1 MAPSRWRILEGKGCN
16 VAINHLGLE
25 RDEVHKISLFE
36 EAAAIKAEKVEG
48 EKTSKAGD
56 LFEIAG
62 DVTKPETGTIL
73 VEKAVEKW
81 GKLDIF
87 VANAGVFEPAEFLTL
102 DPELFDRT
110 VRINLNG
117 AFYTCQ
123 AAAKQMVK
131 QGHGGSIIGISSIS
145 ALVGGGLQT
154 HYTPTKAGVLS
165 LIQSMAISLGR
176 DNIRCNA
183 ILPGTIKTQLSEEDM
198 KNDVKRNYLEAR
210 IPMGRV
216 GDTKDIA
223 GPALFLAS
231 EELSPYCNGTQ
242 LLSDGGI
249 MADEERPAPKKPR
262 NRQSR
267 GKGLR
272 KTTGCITCRRR
283 HVKCDEN
290 RPHCDRCRK
299 GNQTCIYADPHAAQ
313 PQSSRTANRQPSAP
327 LPESHQRQLSDIQ
340 QRTPSVP
347 PWPNSLEQAMMYEP
361 GQPAPSDTGRA
372 SVTSVPSERQNSQ
385 ISLGQRAPSQI
396 DYLLNAPMPT
406 GNTPQPQVLS
416 SEMSNNNGTSFS
428 LNSGE
433 QGIVAR
439 SVSSQPTFN
448 VAISKWFDMLVGDS
462 VFEDGIPDIDA
473 GMEEGYSMGTPREQN
488 RATSFSY
495 MGSFQGSPPEGSSVQ
510 GASPCSSSS
519 PQLLERNFPLNSLA
533 EKLRWQAPAPIELS
547 LYELF
552 IFRNFV
558 QRISLWIDLFDPT
571 QSFSTFVPHLALRNI
586 GLMKAILALSARHIS
601 LNPGIAAE
609 QPKDRNDAL
618 QYYNET
624 LHYLSKAMQY
634 ESYKTSLELLATALI
649 VSTYEM
655 LDGSGKDWE
664 RHLQGVFWIQR
675 SQVIHG
681 DSKGLKQAVWWAWL
695 CQDVWAAFQEKRKT
709 FTFWK
714 PARTFADMSPYELAS
729 RAVYIIAKV
738 VNYCSREESEAG
750 DLALRIENASRLQ
763 DMLDEWELYLTTEF
777 TPLPYKSDSEHDVFQ
792 PIWIHIPAFGVA
804 MQLHYSA
811 RLLLLLNKPSKG
823 GFGGFLEQS
832 RMISRYVNNIC
843 GIAMTLND
851 NASSVMCSQ
860 CLYIAGMCI
869 QDSRQRQAVLQMI
882 DACRRRSGWPVSSL
896 GDELQAFWDSSAATP
911 GG

>member
-1 MAPSRWRILEGKGCN
+1 MAYYPTPFSSKDSFSPS
-16 VAINHLGLE
+16 
-25 RDEVHKISLFE
+25 
-36 EAAAIKAEKVEG
+36 
-48 EKTSKAGD
+48 
-56 LFEIAG
+56 
-62 DVTKPETGTIL
+62 PTI
-73 VEKAVEKW
+73 
-81 GKLDIF
+81 
-87 VANAGVFEPAEFLTL
+87 
-102 DPELFDRT
+102 
-110 VRINLNG
+110 
-117 AFYTCQ
+117 
-123 AAAKQMVK
+123 
-131 QGHGGSIIGISSIS
+131 SIIPQYSLEHPKQSDDFDGKSRS
-145 ALVGGGLQT
+145 ASPFFST
-154 HYTPTKAGVLS
+154 
-165 LIQSMAISLGR
+165 
-176 DNIRCNA
+176 IR
-183 ILPGTIKTQLSEEDM
+183 
-198 KNDVKRNYLEAR
+198 
-210 IPMGRV
+210 
-216 GDTKDIA
+216 
-223 GPALFLAS
+223 
-231 EELSPYCNGTQ
+231 
-242 LLSDGGI
+242 
-249 MADEERPAPKKPR
+249 MADEDRPAPKRPR

-313 PQSSRTANRQPSAP
+313 SQVPRAANRQSSASSS
-327 LPESHQRQLSDIQ
+327 EAQQRPISEIQ
-340 QRTPSVP
+340 QKTPSVP
-347 PWPNSLEQAMMYEP
+347 PWPNSMEQAMMYQAS
-361 GQPAPSDTGRA
+361 QPASSGTGQA
-372 SVTSVPSERQNSQ
+372 SVTSAPSDRSNSHT
-385 ISLGQRAPSQI
+385 SLGQRAPSQI
-396 DYLLNAPMPT
+396 DYLLNAPVPT
-406 GNTPQPQVLS
+406 CDTPNQQVLS
-416 SEMSNNNGTSFS
+416 PAISNHNGTSFS

-433 QGIVAR
+433 QGRISR

-448 VAISKWFDMLVGDS
+448 VAISKWFDMLVGDT
-462 VFEDGIPDIDA
+462 VFENGVPDMDA
-473 GMEEGYSMGTPREQN
+473 GIEDSYSMGTPRKN

-495 MGSFQGSPPEGSSVQ
+495 MGSFQGSPAEGGSVQ

-519 PQLLERNFPLNSLA
+519 PQLLERNFSMNSLT
-533 EKLRWQAPAPIELS
+533 EKLRWQSPGPVELS
-547 LYELF
+547 PYELF
-552 IFRNFV
+552 LFRNFV

-571 QSFSTFVPHLALRNI
+571 QSFSTFVPHLALRNV

-634 ESYKTSLELLATALI
+634 ETYKTSLELLATAHI

-714 PARTFADMSPYELAS
+714 PARTFADMNPYELAS

-763 DMLDEWELYLTTEF
+763 DMLDEWERYLTTEF
-777 TPLPYKSDSEHDVFQ
+777 TPLPYESDSEHDVFQ
-792 PIWIHIPAFGVA
+792 PIWIHTPAFGVA

-851 NASSVMCSQ
+851 NASSIMCSQ
-860 CLYIAGMCI
+860 CLYIAGMCV
-869 QDSRQRQAVLQMI
+869 QDSRKRHAVLQMI